1 MEEMSRKKRRKK
13 KWAGFLGNIYTILM
27 YTLFY
32 IPVAVMIVF
41 SFNDAKRN
49 YSWEGFTTSWYKKL
63 FSFNNTTLWDA
74 LIYSLIIA
82 VLATVI
88 STVIGVLGAIG
99 LKKFEFRAK
108 KFVNMMIY
116 VPIIVPE
123 IEYDLERDVI
133 SRIYEQKDTGKK
145 HFIVIVAEG
154 VGGSQEISHYIQH
167 RTGIET
173 RATILG
179 HVQRG
184 GSPTLRDRVM
194 ATKMG
199 VAAVD
204 LLAKGVGNR
213 VIASHEGKI
222 VDYDITE
229 ALDMPRKFNNE
240 LYEVAMK
247 VSI

>member
-1 MEEMSRKKRRKK
+1 M
-13 KWAGFLGNIYTILM
+13 
-27 YTLFY
+27 
-32 IPVAVMIVF
+32 
-41 SFNDAKRN
+41 
-49 YSWEGFTTSWYKKL
+49 
-63 FSFNNTTLWDA
+63 
-74 LIYSLIIA
+74 
-82 VLATVI
+82 
-88 STVIGVLGAIG
+88 
-99 LKKFEFRAK
+99 
-108 KFVNMMIY
+108 
-116 VPIIVPE
+116 
-123 IEYDLERDVI
+123 EYDLERDVI

-199 VAAVD
+199 VAAVE

-229 ALDMPRKFNNE
+229 ALDMPRKFNND
-240 LYEVAMK
+240 LYEIAMK